1 MKNLKKK
8 MLTIA
13 CITSMIGLG
22 YVLPARAFEP
32 KIPIDGNVIKTEIKE
47 FDTGQY
53 KGTMTT
59 KTLENGITVQDF
71 DYGPDGIIDGRIAR
85 QEFPDGYSMQ
95 ELDKGADRNIE
106 VRGTFYNDGSILYEK
121 QLPDGSVKKE
131 LIK

>member
-8 MLTIA
+8 LLTMV
-13 CITSMIGLG
+13 CITGMIGLG

-32 KIPIDGNVIKTEIKE
+32 KIPIDGSVIQTEIKE

-71 DYGPDGIIDGRIAR
+71 DYGSDGIVEGRIAR
-85 QEFPDGYSMQ
+85 QEFPEYSIQ

-106 VRGTFYNDGSILYEK
+106 VRGTFYNDGSMIIEK
-121 QLPDGSVKKE
+121 QLPDGSIKKE
-131 LIK
+131 VIK

>member
-71 DYGPDGIIDGRIAR
+71 DYGSDGIIEGRITR
-85 QEFPDGYSMQ
+85 QEFPEYSIQ
-95 ELDKGADRNIE
+95 ELDVGADRDIE
-106 VRGTFYNDGSILYEK
+106 SRGTFYNDGSILYEK